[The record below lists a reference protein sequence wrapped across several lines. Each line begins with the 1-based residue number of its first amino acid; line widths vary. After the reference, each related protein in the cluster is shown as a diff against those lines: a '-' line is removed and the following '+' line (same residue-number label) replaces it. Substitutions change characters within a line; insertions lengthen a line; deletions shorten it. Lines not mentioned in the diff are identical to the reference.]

1 MQLVCPSCGT
11 RNRVPDD
18 RLRDQPVCGRCKTAL
33 MAEAPVALDDERFAA
48 FVEGTDLP
56 VLVDFWADWCAP
68 CKMMA
73 PQFEAAARQR
83 PDVRFVK
90 VDSDASPKT
99 SVRYRIRS
107 IPTLVLLR
115 RGEEVA
121 RVSGAM
127 PSSQLLGWLQQQL
140 G

>member
-11 RNRVPDD
+11 RNRVPEE
-18 RLRDQPVCGRCKTAL
+18 RLGDQPVCGRCKAPL
-33 MAEAPVALDDERFAA
+33 MSAAPVALDDERFAG
-48 FVEGTDLP
+48 FVAGTELP

-83 PDVRFVK
+83 PDVRFAK
-90 VDSDASPKT
+90 VDSDASPRT
-99 SVRYRIRS
+99 STRHRIRS
-107 IPTLVLLR
+107 IPTMVLFR
-115 RGEEVA
+115 GGEEVA

-127 PSSQLLGWLQQQL
+127 PSGQLLGWLQQQL